1 MDELLDRNRAEAFA
15 SYADRHELF
24 EVFESIVSRL
34 LIERPEDVIQFMID
48 QLQKPKT
55 PAIAILGPPSTGIT
69 KVCEQIAVH
78 YNAVHIST
86 GALLSQAVE
95 RQTSL
100 GMQAKPF
107 MERGQLV
114 PDQIM
119 LGLVT
124 ARLQDS
130 EVMSRGYILD
140 GFPRTKEQAWA
151 IQKKGILLDMF
162 VVVDIPDQTIISLL
176 SEIRIDPMTRRE
188 YHLTYN
194 PPPRQ
199 IEPRL
204 IAKAANAEPA
214 VRARLELYRRHLDGV
229 VGCFKDARKVRFEK
243 GIIGHTDEVVDTLKK
258 VLAVRKVSRAPR
270 IFKVIIAGLPGSGK
284 RSVAR
289 WVAEKY
295 GYVHVSPRNVI
306 LEEISAQSHWGK
318 QLQDSAER
326 PEEAPEAIM
335 LELISTRL
343 KKKDCMDRGWIL
355 EGYPL
360 TKTQADWLLDHDIV
374 PNRIIWLQSSE
385 ETCTRRLLSRRYDPI
400 TGAPHNLLSLP
411 PNLAPKHAEIES
423 TWPRRQQ
430 DTEENVK
437 RRMNQYRNLKND
449 LREAFKGKEV
459 KGKGGKEGKGVG
471 GGTGIIQEIEAEGLG
486 EGDTR
491 GLGVDLQKVFE
502 RVEGMLLRP
511 VPTE

>member
-1 MDELLDRNRAEAFA
+1 MEDLLDRNRAEAFA
-15 SYADRHELF
+15 SYADKHELF
-24 EVFESIVSRL
+24 ELFESIVSRL

-55 PAIAILGPPSTGIT
+55 PAIVILGPPSTGIT
-69 KVCEQIAVH
+69 KVCEAIASH

-107 MERGQLV
+107 MERGHLV

-124 ARLQDS
+124 ARLQDP
-130 EVMSRGYILD
+130 EVVTRGYVLD

-162 VVVDIPDQTIISLL
+162 LVVDIPDKTIIQTL

-188 YHLTYN
+188 YHQTYN
-194 PPPRQ
+194 PAPKQ
-199 IEPRL
+199 IEARL
-204 IAKAANAEPA
+204 IEKAANAEPA
-214 VRARLELYRRHLDGV
+214 VRARLDLYRRHLDGV
-229 VGCFKDARKVRFEK
+229 IACSKDARKVRFES
-243 GIIGHTDEVVDTLKK
+243 GIIGHTEEVVAEVKR

-270 IFKVIIAGLPGSGK
+270 VFKIILAGLPGSGR

-289 WVAEKY
+289 WVSEKF

-306 LEEISAQSHWGK
+306 LEEISAESHWGK
-318 QLQDSAER
+318 QLQDCAER

-360 TKTQADWLLDHDIV
+360 TKSQAEWLLDHDVI
-374 PNRIIWLQSSE
+374 PNR
-385 ETCTRRLLSRRYDPI
+385 
-400 TGAPHNLLSLP
+400 
-411 PNLAPKHAEIES
+411 
-423 TWPRRQQ
+423 
-430 DTEENVK
+430 
-437 RRMNQYRNLKND
+437 
-449 LREAFKGKEV
+449 
-459 KGKGGKEGKGVG
+459 
-471 GGTGIIQEIEAEGLG
+471 
-486 EGDTR
+486 
-491 GLGVDLQKVFE
+491 
-502 RVEGMLLRP
+502 
-511 VPTE
+511 